1 MRKQSVD
8 MSTLCELDDVLIE
21 GNHLSVGAIIK
32 RKAVEL
38 FKENTDINSRGY
50 KIMTDGLSSTLDI
63 CDVTE
68 TSQKSLFKDD
78 EWEYFVQKYT
88 TTYDIPPRPVYDSVI
103 SSWKII
109 VHVSKN

>member
-1 MRKQSVD
+1 MQSH
-8 MSTLCELDDVLIE
+8 LLI
-21 GNHLSVGAIIK
+21 NFYVTCS
-32 RKAVEL
+32 
-38 FKENTDINSRGY
+38 N
-50 KIMTDGLSSTLDI
+50 GLSSILDI

-78 EWEYFVQKYT
+78 EWEYLVQKYT

-103 SSWKII
+103 STWKII